1 VAYRAEIQIGVKG
14 VEELTKLQ
22 KRLEGTNFKID
33 EINKKQS
40 TAFGGLAQSI
50 RNYSQQLNLAK
61 KALSKV
67 AAATPQETKAVN
79 NYVTALGN
87 ANAARERQNKLIQQ
101 EIANRTGATAALKAY
116 NAAAAAPTQRGAATT
131 MAGSYMRGAF
141 RGGSQYPGP
150 IGPGAASSTALS
162 SPLPARSPRTGRA
175 EQLAREAALKSQANQ
190 KEFEAQ
196 KAFQTKLFN
205 IEKQFENS
213 LIRQRVEADNAEFNR
228 LLKRLDAEKSKR
240 NEINTLTERSN
251 KKQLEDFD
259 RRLREAGNLRGQTSP
274 IGGAANIPGSPAA
287 KQTVERSKRA
297 ESMMLGAGFPLLMGG
312 GPAQV
317 TGALL
322 GSTVGTGFGGQIL
335 GSAIAQQM
343 QDAVVRVTELQNAIN
358 NLDMSALRDSALLVN
373 GELATQ
379 LEMLKEAGAAS
390 TAQAVAAEEVYKQFG
405 LGSQASEL
413 VKQRADAIKNAWDKV
428 VGTVSSLIALL
439 AQPFIAVLV
448 PILNLVSLVAKG
460 FTEIFNLIANITNVP
475 GLDKLLGL
483 QGTDEAAGA
492 KSAASKAAAIA
503 SGKELENMQKL
514 AALEKQRR
522 SGNTAD
528 AKIANE
534 RIDLQEKLN
543 SITEEYAAKL
553 KEIQQTPADIG
564 IGSAYNNTVKMR
576 DLALQT
582 AKDESRKTQILIE
595 QNAEHERAL
604 SLIKAQS
611 MLDNGRVD
619 LVQKRMSMESSI
631 ASARSSALLAINSLE
646 MQRATNSGDTAKQL
660 QLQVQRANLIYNQ
673 TVLQVQQEQKKA
685 KLAALTA
692 QIKLKELQSNV
703 ALRQAKGEANA
714 ADFAAIELQKQAL
727 QLTLEGVNASAQIAQ
742 FNLQTAGAI
751 RQQTIEQ
758 AKFNSTA
765 ARAGGGGGG
774 GGAIGGGGLGGG
786 GASGGATVYGGGTRS
801 IGSATTGS
809 LARALSAAGVT
820 GTFSEAQAGGILA
833 AKRQARV
840 DAFQAAT
847 KGTADYTSMPSN
859 RELERAGFAEG
870 GYVTRPTN
878 ALIGEAGESEYV
890 IPSSKMNSAMQ
901 RYSSGVRGEAVTAGA
916 VAAGS
921 TTNANYSSQQNMYYG
936 GGAASVNIT
945 TGPVI
950 RMGNNDYVS
959 MSDLQRGMSTAV
971 SAGQANMMRSMRRS
985 YGARRS
991 MGA

>member
-1 VAYRAEIQIGVKG
+1 VAYQSEIQLRVSVLDK
-14 VEELTKLQ
+14 ELRDLEARLKKIPASVNPFTSTGA
-22 KRLEGTNFKID
+22 KRG
-33 EINKKQS
+33 QS
-40 TAFGGLAQSI
+40 AVAQ
-50 RNYSQQLNLAK
+50 
-61 KALSKV
+61 
-67 AAATPQETKAVN
+67 E
-79 NYVTALGN
+79 
-87 ANAARERQNKLIQQ
+87 AARV
-101 EIANRTGATAALKAY
+101 
-116 NAAAAAPTQRGAATT
+116 
-131 MAGSYMRGAF
+131 
-141 RGGSQYPGP
+141 
-150 IGPGAASSTALS
+150 
-162 SPLPARSPRTGRA
+162 RA
-175 EQLAREAALKSQANQ
+175 Q
-190 KEFEAQ
+190 KTEAQ
-196 KAFQTKLFN
+196 FIAKSIEDLDRLRNAKAEKTKQTN
-205 IEKQFENS
+205 
-213 LIRQRVEADNAEFNR
+213 
-228 LLKRLDAEKSKR
+228 LKRVRFVRDQRIKADRDVENKRRDLEK
-240 NEINTLTERSN
+240 
-251 KKQLEDFD
+251 
-259 RRLREAGNLRGQTSP
+259 RR
-274 IGGAANIPGSPAA
+274 
-287 KQTVERSKRA
+287 

-358 NLDMSALRDSALLVN
+358 NLDMSALKDSALLVN
-373 GELATQ
+373 AELATQ

-460 FTEIFNLIANITNVP
+460 FTEIFNLIANITQGLVATNVP
-475 GLDKLLGL
+475 GLDKFLGL

-503 SGKELENMQKL
+503 SGKELESMQKL

-534 RIDLQEKLN
+534 RIDLQKKLN
-543 SITEEYAAKL
+543 DITKEYAAEL
-553 KEIQQTPADIG
+553 KKIQQTPEGIG
-564 IGSAYNNTVKMR
+564 IGSDYNNMVKMR

-611 MLDNGRVD
+611 MLDNGRID

-631 ASARSSALLAINSLE
+631 ASARSSALLAVNALE
-646 MQRATNSGDTAKQL
+646 TQRATNSGDTAKQL

-742 FNLQTAGAI
+742 YNLQGANAI
-751 RQQTIEQ
+751 RQMAVEQ
-758 AKFNSTA
+758 AKFNATA
-765 ARAGGGGGG
+765 ARAGGGGG

-786 GASGGATVYGGGTRS
+786 GGSGGATVYGGGTRS

-820 GTFSEAQAGGILA
+820 GTFSESQAGGILA
-833 AKRQARV
+833 GKRQARV

-847 KGTADYTSMPSN
+847 KGTANYTSMPSN
-859 RELERAGFAEG
+859 RQLESAGFAEG

-959 MSDLQRGMSTAV
+959 MSDLQRGMSTAAN
-971 SAGQANMMRSMRRS
+971 AGQANMMRSMRRS